1 MRKLIFQV
9 MVSLD
14 GFYEGPGHDISWHYV
29 DEEFNNYAI
38 GLLNQADM
46 LLFGRITYE
55 LMAGY
60 WPTPEAARQDPVVA
74 AKMNGLPKLV
84 FSQTLRRASWHH
96 TRLVQHQAAVEVAR
110 LKLQPGRDMVI
121 LGSSQLALSFIPH
134 GLIDEFRIVVS
145 PVTIGKGTR
154 LFSDLPKKLS
164 LHLTGTRTFHSGNVL
179 LCYKPNL
186 LA

>member
-1 MRKLIFQV
+1 

-14 GFYEGPGHDISWHYV
+14 GFYEGPGHDVSWHHI

-55 LMAGY
+55 LIASY

-74 AKMNGLPKLV
+74 VKMNGLAKLV
-84 FSQTLRRASWHH
+84 FSNTLRQASWHN
-96 TRLVQHQAAVEVAR
+96 TQLVQRQAAVEVAR

-121 LGSSQLALSFIPH
+121 LGSSRLATSFIPH
-134 GLIDEFRIVVS
+134 GLIDEFRVTVS
-145 PVTIGKGTR
+145 P
-154 LFSDLPKKLS
+154 
-164 LHLTGTRTFHSGNVL
+164 
-179 LCYKPNL
+179 
-186 LA
+186 